1 MVGVEEVLVV
11 TVEVEEA
18 LVMAVTHIMDL
29 VEVVEALVVEE
40 AALEDPRILHVH
52 NKTPFWVPMGLV
64 NIVYCKLIPQIWK
77 LDTYCINFAP

>member
-1 MVGVEEVLVV
+1 MVDVEEVLVA

-40 AALEDPRILHVH
+40 AALEDHRILHVH
-52 NKTPFWVPMGLV
+52 KKTPF
-64 NIVYCKLIPQIWK
+64 
-77 LDTYCINFAP
+77 

>member
-40 AALEDPRILHVH
+40 PAPEDPRILYVH
-52 NKTPFWVPMGLV
+52 NKTPF
-64 NIVYCKLIPQIWK
+64 
-77 LDTYCINFAP
+77 

>member
-52 NKTPFWVPMGLV
+52 NKTPF
-64 NIVYCKLIPQIWK
+64 
-77 LDTYCINFAP
+77 